1 MENYKY
7 IVCALGYNGEGDPTD
22 TEIFLEEFEAPEPAL
37 EYARKIK
44 TVEECLEL
52 AGETPESPYRSV
64 YGFHPERGDFLTLR
78 VEQCIEME
86 PEDDTDP
93 EEGWDECIDVLYEC
107 DLISVDD

>member
-7 IVCALGYNGEGDPTD
+7 VVCALGYDREGYPTD
-22 TEIFLEEFEAPEPAL
+22 TEIFLEEFEIPKPAI
-37 EYARKIK
+37 EYAQKIR
-44 TVEECLEL
+44 TVEECLAL
-52 AGETPESPYRSV
+52 AGETLDTV

-78 VEQCIEME
+78 VEQCVEME

-107 DLISVDD
+107 NLVSIDD

>member
-7 IVCALGYNGEGDPTD
+7 VVCALGYKEDGYPTD
-22 TEIFLEEFEAPEPAL
+22 TEIFLEEFETSEPAL
-37 EYARKIK
+37 KYARKVQ

-52 AGETPESPYRSV
+52 AGETLDTV

-86 PEDDTDP
+86 PEDELDP
-93 EEGWDECIDVLYEC
+93 EEGYTECVDVLYEC
-107 DLISVDD
+107 DLTE